1 MGRGPNG
8 PGSEAADVFE
18 TTDFYLACYLR
29 CDGFRLV
36 GMRRDGARSVF
47 RFEDRTDREAV
58 MLAFFN
64 NEGRVRPLAYSAAI
78 RDLKALIHT
87 PVVRGSKRRDTDRQQ

>member
-1 MGRGPNG
+1 MNHMPNM
-8 PGSEAADVFE
+8 PGHEVEDVFE

-36 GMRRDGARSVF
+36 GMRREGRRSVF
-47 RFEDRTDREAV
+47 RFEDRVDREGV

-64 NEGRVRPLAYSAAI
+64 NEGNVRPLAYAAAVK
-78 RDLKALIHT
+78 DLKALIHNM
-87 PVVRGSKRRDTDRQQ
+87 